1 MAKPAAETTTSQR
14 VILMVRR
21 SNISVICPHAGAPIN
36 VRIIPPKN
44 RAKPEPLLD
53 PMVSLILEKR
63 MMPMVAERLP
73 EMIMSAPNHG
83 FPAPVPGL

>member
-1 MAKPAAETTTSQR
+1 MGWLRGSAAVSAAVVVFIGLFVLREAWPGLREVGLRRFISDDGWYPTAAEAR
-14 VILMVRR
+14 Y
-21 SNISVICPHAGAPIN
+21 G
-36 VRIIPPKN
+36 
-44 RAKPEPLLD
+44 
-53 PMVSLILEKR
+53 